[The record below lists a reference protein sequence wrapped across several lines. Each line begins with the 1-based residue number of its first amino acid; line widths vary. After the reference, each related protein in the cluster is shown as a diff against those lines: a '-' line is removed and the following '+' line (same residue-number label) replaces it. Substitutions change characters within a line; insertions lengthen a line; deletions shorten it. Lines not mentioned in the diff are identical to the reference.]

1 MPSLARVRVHPI
13 KALDPLELDSVAI
26 SPAGGLE
33 GDRVYAVVDGEGEYV
48 NGKRTAAVHRL
59 DAEVDLGAATVT
71 IGERG
76 ADDRR
81 TFHLDRDR
89 DALAGWLAAY
99 LGYPVDVVSGDGGEL
114 TDSAALGG
122 EAPGATVVSTATLE
136 AVADWFPALDVDGIR
151 RRFRANLEVDGVE
164 AFWEDRL
171 VGADARLVV
180 GDVAFR
186 DVEPVHRCVVPTR
199 DPDTGEPTEG
209 FRERFVRERGATI
222 PEAARGA
229 YDHAYALTVLA
240 RPTEAGRGETVAVGD
255 PVAVRAPQ
263 TAGSAT

>member
-1 MPSLARVRVHPI
+1 MARLTRIRVHPI
-13 KALDPLELDSVAI
+13 KALDPVERDRVAV
-26 SPAGGLE
+26 SAAGGLA
-33 GDRVYAVVDGEGEYV
+33 GDRAYAIVDADGTYV

-59 DAEVDLGAATVT
+59 AADVDLSAATVT

-76 ADDRR
+76 DADRR

-89 DALAGWLAAY
+89 EALVDWLVAY

-136 AVADWFPALDVDGIR
+136 AVAAWFPDLGVDGIR

-171 VGADARLVV
+171 VGGDARVTI
-180 GDVAFR
+180 GDVPFR

-199 DPDTGEPTEG
+199 DPDTGDPTEG
-209 FRERFVRERGATI
+209 FRERFLRRRESTI
-222 PEAARGA
+222 PSAVRDAF
-229 YDHAYALTVLA
+229 DHAYALTVLA
-240 RPTEAGRGETVAVGD
+240 RPAEAAHGETVAVGD
-255 PVAVRAPQ
+255 PVAVGAP
-263 TAGSAT
+263 ASSDRPA